1 MGGMAVGTRQAAE
14 EYERAADYVRRL
26 CEGEDVEG
34 LPSLRETGDNGSSAG
49 RSPGQPTPQ
58 ADGVVGQLVQAP
70 THTSPQATRGSS
82 QSVRASS
89 QAVRTPTRAAR
100 QNGTRTLGAEAHDV
114 CDACGQAGQFICCE
128 RCPRVYHFLCVE
140 PPMTKEMVSQ
150 IDHWYCRVCSHQRSK
165 KRKSRAHAKNIF
177 YPLISAVEYANPRT
191 FSVPEDIRRLFDGVE
206 ADVDGTYVNVREERA
221 QRVHMG
227 LANRDFTRLT
237 DDHNEPIMCYRCGV
251 SALHGPLVRCDYCP
265 LGWHWDCLAPP
276 LSSAPPPHRR
286 WMCPNHAEHA
296 MRRHHKFRK
305 ERIVDQTNAASN
317 ARNSGIVDVV
327 DDDPPWHEVCDP
339 KVRYRITSS
348 RIRDEFSSSARPAS
362 LCDPTPVADP
372 YEPPLTVAEWLQSI
386 VAFQQDVARFLA
398 SPSAEPNADKFSVL
412 SSVAA
417 QILGPG
423 AVHAESNGVQKS
435 EPDGVQTDDEQ
446 AALSAL
452 TELPQA
458 DELCSQ
464 TQMLEEYGLSVDDLE
479 SALDRIIACDSTDVL
494 SDSMRNQSTRDH
506 PRHTSKRLR
515 TVPNDAVC
523 EPDKMAMAARARGAR
538 ASAMVTG
545 LLKAKGSSA
554 LLSFLFND

>member
-1 MGGMAVGTRQAAE
+1 MVGMAVGTRQAAE

-34 LPSLRETGDNGSSAG
+34 LPSLRETGANGVVE

-58 ADGVVGQLVQAP
+58 TDELASQLVQTP
-70 THTSPQATRGSS
+70 THTSVQATRGSS
-82 QSVRASS
+82 QSVRAS

-100 QNGTRTLGAEAHDV
+100 QNGTRTSGIEAHDV

-128 RCPRVYHFLCVE
+128 KCPRVYHFMCVE

-191 FSVPEDIRRLFDGVE
+191 FSVPEDIRRQFDGVE

-221 QRVHMG
+221 QRVNMG
-227 LANRDFTRLT
+227 LANRDFTRLI

-305 ERIVDQTNAASN
+305 ERIVDQTNASS

-339 KVRYRITSS
+339 KVRYRISSS
-348 RIRDEFSSSARPAS
+348 RIRDEFSSTARPAS
-362 LCDPTPVADP
+362 LCDPTPIR
-372 YEPPLTVAEWLQSI
+372 EPPLTVDEWLQSI
-386 VAFQQDVARFLA
+386 VAFQQDVARYLA
-398 SPSAEPNADKFSVL
+398 SPSDKPSADKFAVL

-417 QILGPG
+417 QILDPS
-423 AVHAESNGVQKS
+423 AERAEPNGVQVS
-435 EPDGVQTDDEQ
+435 DPDGVQTDDEQ

-458 DELCSQ
+458 DELGSQQ
-464 TQMLEEYGLSVDDLE
+464 TQMLEEHGLSVDDLE
-479 SALDRIIACDSTDVL
+479 SALDRIIACDSTGVL
-494 SDSMRNQSTRDH
+494 SDSMRDNS
-506 PRHTSKRLR
+506 RHTNKRLR
-515 TVPNDAVC
+515 TVPNDVG
-523 EPDKMAMAARARGAR
+523 ESDKMAMAARARATR

>member
-1 MGGMAVGTRQAAE
+1 MVGMAVGTRQAAE

-34 LPSLRETGDNGSSAG
+34 LPSLRETGANGSSVG

-58 ADGVVGQLVQAP
+58 TDELARQLVQTP
-70 THTSPQATRGSS
+70 THTSVQKTRGSS

-100 QNGTRTLGAEAHDV
+100 QNGTRTLGVEAHDV

-128 RCPRVYHFLCVE
+128 QCPRVYHFMCVE

-191 FSVPEDIRRLFDGVE
+191 FSVPEDIRRQFDGVE

-305 ERIVDQTNAASN
+305 ERIVDQTNAAS

-348 RIRDEFSSSARPAS
+348 RIRDEFSSTAHPAL
-362 LCDPTPVADP
+362 LCDPTPIR
-372 YEPPLTVAEWLQSI
+372 EPPLTVAEWLQSI
-386 VAFQQDVARFLA
+386 VAFQQDVAQFLA
-398 SPSAEPNADKFSVL
+398 SQRAEPSADKFAVL

-417 QILGPG
+417 QILDPS
-423 AVHAESNGVQKS
+423 AVHAEANGVQVS
-435 EPDGVQTDDEQ
+435 DPDGVQTDDEQ

-464 TQMLEEYGLSVDDLE
+464 QTQMLEEHGLSVDDLE
-479 SALDRIIACDSTDVL
+479 SALDRIIAGDSTGVL
-494 SDSMRNQSTRDH
+494 SDSMREHS
-506 PRHTSKRLR
+506 RHTNKRLR
-515 TVPNDAVC
+515 TVPNDNV
-523 EPDKMAMAARARGAR
+523 ESDKMAMAARARGSR